1 MKNDLNL
8 KISSLSDENETK
20 KLKIRNLEKEL
31 IKIEDKLRPTDS
43 LVDLGVI

>member
-1 MKNDLNL
+1 MKKELNI
-8 KISSLSDENETK
+8 KISNLFEENESK
-20 KLKIRNLEKEL
+20 KYKIRNLEKEI